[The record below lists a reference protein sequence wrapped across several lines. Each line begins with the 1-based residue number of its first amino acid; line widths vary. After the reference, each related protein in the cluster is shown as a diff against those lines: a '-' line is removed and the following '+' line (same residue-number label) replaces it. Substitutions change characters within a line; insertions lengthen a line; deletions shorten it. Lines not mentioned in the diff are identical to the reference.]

1 MSDTFLLILG
11 MSLVTY
17 LPRALP
23 AAFIARLHFGPRM
36 EKFLKLIPY
45 TAMAALIFPGVL
57 QTDAAHPIIG
67 IAGGAAAALL
77 ALLVLFGGLRA
88 VALLLPSGA
97 DATHTAARD
106 AAGLFA
112 PSAAGGPEES
122 PVLEVPALSQTDWP
136 TGCESV
142 SAVMALNWAGADLTV
157 EDFVYGFLPMDE
169 PWMDAGGQLCGPSP
183 ADTFIGD
190 PAGRGYGC
198 FAPVLAR
205 AMSQAAPAGY
215 RALDLTGSPLSE
227 LACAYLRHNI
237 PVVIWATMEMRPV
250 EAGTQ
255 WLLPD
260 GEVFTWPSGE
270 HCLLLVGETAE
281 EYLLNDPRAGETV
294 CYDKEL
300 VRRRY
305 ESLGSQAVAL
315 VPVR

>member
-1 MSDTFLLILG
+1 MNA
-11 MSLVTY
+11 SLTIQPARRISTRQALRAA
-17 LPRALP
+17 LPRPVYQAP
-23 AAFIARLHFGPRM
+23 DRARRQSAARRQHR
-36 EKFLKLIPY
+36 
-45 TAMAALIFPGVL
+45 V
-57 QTDAAHPIIG
+57 
-67 IAGGAAAALL
+67 AAAALL
-77 ALLVLFGGLRA
+77 ALLAFFGGL
-88 VALLLPSGA
+88 
-97 DATHTAARD
+97 RD

-112 PSAAGGPEES
+112 PSAAGGPEKS

-169 PWMDAGGQLCGPSP
+169 LWMDAAGQLCGPSP

-205 AMSQAAPAGY
+205 AMSRAAPAGY

-255 WLLPD
+255 WLLPG

-281 EYLLNDPRAGETV
+281 GYLLNDPRAGETV

>member
-1 MSDTFLLILG
+1 MNA
-11 MSLVTY
+11 SLTIQPARRISTRQA
-17 LPRALP
+17 LRAAPPRPVYQAP
-23 AAFIARLHFGPRM
+23 DRARRQRAARRRHR
-36 EKFLKLIPY
+36 
-45 TAMAALIFPGVL
+45 V
-57 QTDAAHPIIG
+57 
-67 IAGGAAAALL
+67 AAAALL
-77 ALLVLFGGLRA
+77 ALLAFFGGL
-88 VALLLPSGA
+88 
-97 DATHTAARD
+97 RD

-112 PSAAGGPEES
+112 PSAAGGPEKS

-169 PWMDAGGQLCGPSP
+169 LWMDAAGQLCGPSP

-255 WLLPD
+255 WLLPG
-260 GEVFTWPSGE
+260 GEVFTWPSVE

-281 EYLLNDPRAGETV
+281 GYLLNDPRAGETV

>member
-1 MSDTFLLILG
+1 MNA
-11 MSLVTY
+11 SLTIQPARRISTRQALRAA
-17 LPRALP
+17 LPRPVYQAP
-23 AAFIARLHFGPRM
+23 DRARRQRAARRRHR
-36 EKFLKLIPY
+36 
-45 TAMAALIFPGVL
+45 V
-57 QTDAAHPIIG
+57 
-67 IAGGAAAALL
+67 AAAALL
-77 ALLVLFGGLRA
+77 ALLAFFGGL
-88 VALLLPSGA
+88 
-97 DATHTAARD
+97 RD

-112 PSAAGGPEES
+112 PSAAGGPEKS

-169 PWMDAGGQLCGPSP
+169 LWMDAAGQLCGPSP

-205 AMSQAAPAGY
+205 AMSRAAPAGY

-255 WLLPD
+255 WLLPG

-281 EYLLNDPRAGETV
+281 GYLLNDPRAGETV

>member
-1 MSDTFLLILG
+1 MNA
-11 MSLVTY
+11 SLTIQPARRISTRQA
-17 LPRALP
+17 LRAAPPRPVYQAP
-23 AAFIARLHFGPRM
+23 DRARRQRAARRQ
-36 EKFLKLIPY
+36 Y
-45 TAMAALIFPGVL
+45 RV
-57 QTDAAHPIIG
+57 
-67 IAGGAAAALL
+67 AAAALL
-77 ALLVLFGGLRA
+77 ALLAFFGGL
-88 VALLLPSGA
+88 
-97 DATHTAARD
+97 RD

-112 PSAAGGPEES
+112 PSAAGGPEKS

-169 PWMDAGGQLCGPSP
+169 LWMDAAGQLCGPSP

-205 AMSQAAPAGY
+205 AMSRAAPAGY

-255 WLLPD
+255 WLLPG

-281 EYLLNDPRAGETV
+281 GYLLNDPRAGETV

>member
-1 MSDTFLLILG
+1 MNA
-11 MSLVTY
+11 SLTIQPARRISTRQA
-17 LPRALP
+17 LRAAPPRPVYHAP
-23 AAFIARLHFGPRM
+23 DRARRQRAARRRHR
-36 EKFLKLIPY
+36 
-45 TAMAALIFPGVL
+45 V
-57 QTDAAHPIIG
+57 
-67 IAGGAAAALL
+67 AAAALL
-77 ALLVLFGGLRA
+77 ALLAFFGGL
-88 VALLLPSGA
+88 
-97 DATHTAARD
+97 RD

-112 PSAAGGPEES
+112 PSAAGGPEKS

-169 PWMDAGGQLCGPSP
+169 LWMDAAGQLCGPSP

-205 AMSQAAPAGY
+205 AMSRAAPAGY

-255 WLLPD
+255 WLLPG

-281 EYLLNDPRAGETV
+281 GYLLNDPRAGETV

>member
-1 MSDTFLLILG
+1 MNA
-11 MSLVTY
+11 SLTIQPARRISTRQA
-17 LPRALP
+17 LRAAPPRPVYQAP
-23 AAFIARLHFGPRM
+23 DRARRQRAARRQHR
-36 EKFLKLIPY
+36 
-45 TAMAALIFPGVL
+45 V
-57 QTDAAHPIIG
+57 
-67 IAGGAAAALL
+67 AAAALL
-77 ALLVLFGGLRA
+77 ALLAFFGGL
-88 VALLLPSGA
+88 
-97 DATHTAARD
+97 RD

-112 PSAAGGPEES
+112 PSAAGGPEKS

-157 EDFVYGFLPMDE
+157 EDFVYGFLPMDAL
-169 PWMDAGGQLCGPSP
+169 WMDAAGQLCGPSP

-205 AMSQAAPAGY
+205 AMSRAAPAGY

-250 EAGTQ
+250 EDGTQ
-255 WLLPD
+255 WMLPG
-260 GEVFTWPSGE
+260 GEIFTWPSGE

-281 EYLLNDPRAGETV
+281 GYLLNDPRAGETV

>member
-1 MSDTFLLILG
+1 MNA
-11 MSLVTY
+11 SLTIQPARRISTRQA
-17 LPRALP
+17 LRAAPPRPVYQAP
-23 AAFIARLHFGPRM
+23 DRARRQRAARRQHR
-36 EKFLKLIPY
+36 
-45 TAMAALIFPGVL
+45 V
-57 QTDAAHPIIG
+57 
-67 IAGGAAAALL
+67 AAAALL
-77 ALLVLFGGLRA
+77 ALLAFFGGL
-88 VALLLPSGA
+88 
-97 DATHTAARD
+97 RD

-112 PSAAGGPEES
+112 PSAAGGPEKS

-169 PWMDAGGQLCGPSP
+169 LWMDAAGQLCGPSP

-190 PAGRGYGC
+190 PSGRGYGC

-205 AMSQAAPAGY
+205 AMSRAAPAGY

-255 WLLPD
+255 WLLPG

-281 EYLLNDPRAGETV
+281 GYLLNDPRAGETV

-315 VPVR
+315 VPGR

>member
-1 MSDTFLLILG
+1 MNA
-11 MSLVTY
+11 SLTIQPARRISTRQALRAA
-17 LPRALP
+17 LPRPVYQAP
-23 AAFIARLHFGPRM
+23 DRARRQRAARRRHR
-36 EKFLKLIPY
+36 
-45 TAMAALIFPGVL
+45 V
-57 QTDAAHPIIG
+57 
-67 IAGGAAAALL
+67 AAAALL
-77 ALLVLFGGLRA
+77 ALLAFFGGL
-88 VALLLPSGA
+88 
-97 DATHTAARD
+97 RD

-112 PSAAGGPEES
+112 PSAAGGPEKS

-169 PWMDAGGQLCGPSP
+169 LWMDAAGQLCGPSP

-190 PAGRGYGC
+190 PSGRGYGC

-205 AMSQAAPAGY
+205 AMSRAAPAGY

-255 WLLPD
+255 WLLPG

-281 EYLLNDPRAGETV
+281 GYLLNDPRAGETV

>member
-1 MSDTFLLILG
+1 MNA
-11 MSLVTY
+11 SLTIQPARRISTRQA
-17 LPRALP
+17 LRAAPPRPVYQAP
-23 AAFIARLHFGPRM
+23 DRARRQRAARRQHR
-36 EKFLKLIPY
+36 
-45 TAMAALIFPGVL
+45 V
-57 QTDAAHPIIG
+57 
-67 IAGGAAAALL
+67 AAAALL
-77 ALLVLFGGLRA
+77 ALLAFFGGL
-88 VALLLPSGA
+88 
-97 DATHTAARD
+97 RD

-112 PSAAGGPEES
+112 PSAAGGPEKS

-169 PWMDAGGQLCGPSP
+169 LWMDAAGQLCGPSP

-255 WLLPD
+255 WLLPG
-260 GEVFTWPSGE
+260 GEIFTWPSGE

-281 EYLLNDPRAGETV
+281 GYLLNDPRAGETV
-294 CYDKEL
+294 CYGKEL

>member
-1 MSDTFLLILG
+1 MNA
-11 MSLVTY
+11 SLTIQPARRISTRQA
-17 LPRALP
+17 LRAAPPRPVYQAP
-23 AAFIARLHFGPRM
+23 DRARRQRAARRQHR
-36 EKFLKLIPY
+36 
-45 TAMAALIFPGVL
+45 V
-57 QTDAAHPIIG
+57 
-67 IAGGAAAALL
+67 AAAALL
-77 ALLVLFGGLRA
+77 ALLAFFGGL
-88 VALLLPSGA
+88 
-97 DATHTAARD
+97 RD

-112 PSAAGGPEES
+112 PSAAGGPEKS

-169 PWMDAGGQLCGPSP
+169 LWMDAAGQLCGPSP

-205 AMSQAAPAGY
+205 AMSRAAPAGY

-255 WLLPD
+255 WLLP
-260 GEVFTWPSGE
+260 GVEVFTWPSGE

-281 EYLLNDPRAGETV
+281 GYLLNDPRAGETV

>member
-1 MSDTFLLILG
+1 MNA
-11 MSLVTY
+11 SLTIQPARRISTRQA
-17 LPRALP
+17 LRAAPPRPVYQAP
-23 AAFIARLHFGPRM
+23 DRARRQRAARRQHR
-36 EKFLKLIPY
+36 
-45 TAMAALIFPGVL
+45 V
-57 QTDAAHPIIG
+57 
-67 IAGGAAAALL
+67 AAAALL
-77 ALLVLFGGLRA
+77 ALLAFFGGL
-88 VALLLPSGA
+88 
-97 DATHTAARD
+97 RD

-112 PSAAGGPEES
+112 PSAAGGPEKS

-169 PWMDAGGQLCGPSP
+169 LWMDAAGQLCGPSP

-205 AMSQAAPAGY
+205 AMSRAAPAGY

-250 EAGTQ
+250 EARTQ
-255 WLLPD
+255 WLLPG

-281 EYLLNDPRAGETV
+281 GYLLNDPRAGETV

>member
-1 MSDTFLLILG
+1 MNA
-11 MSLVTY
+11 SLTIQPARRISTRQA
-17 LPRALP
+17 LRAAPPRPVYQAP
-23 AAFIARLHFGPRM
+23 NRARRQRAARRRHR
-36 EKFLKLIPY
+36 
-45 TAMAALIFPGVL
+45 V
-57 QTDAAHPIIG
+57 
-67 IAGGAAAALL
+67 AAAALL
-77 ALLVLFGGLRA
+77 ALLAFFGGL
-88 VALLLPSGA
+88 
-97 DATHTAARD
+97 RD

-112 PSAAGGPEES
+112 PSAAGGPEKS

-169 PWMDAGGQLCGPSP
+169 LWMDAAGQLCGPSP

-205 AMSQAAPAGY
+205 AMSRAAPAGY

-255 WLLPD
+255 WLLPG

-281 EYLLNDPRAGETV
+281 GYLLNDPRAGETV

>member
-1 MSDTFLLILG
+1 MNA
-11 MSLVTY
+11 SLTIQPARRISTRQALRAA
-17 LPRALP
+17 LPRPVYQAP
-23 AAFIARLHFGPRM
+23 NRARRQRAARRRHR
-36 EKFLKLIPY
+36 
-45 TAMAALIFPGVL
+45 V
-57 QTDAAHPIIG
+57 
-67 IAGGAAAALL
+67 AAAALL
-77 ALLVLFGGLRA
+77 ALLAFFGGL
-88 VALLLPSGA
+88 
-97 DATHTAARD
+97 RD

-112 PSAAGGPEES
+112 PSAAGGPEKS

-169 PWMDAGGQLCGPSP
+169 LWMDAAGQLCGPSP

-205 AMSQAAPAGY
+205 AMSRAAPAGY

-255 WLLPD
+255 WLLPG

-281 EYLLNDPRAGETV
+281 GYLLNDPRAGETV

>member
-1 MSDTFLLILG
+1 MNA
-11 MSLVTY
+11 SLTIQPARRISTRQA
-17 LPRALP
+17 LRAAPPRPVYQAP
-23 AAFIARLHFGPRM
+23 DRARRQRAARRQHR
-36 EKFLKLIPY
+36 
-45 TAMAALIFPGVL
+45 V
-57 QTDAAHPIIG
+57 
-67 IAGGAAAALL
+67 AAAALL
-77 ALLVLFGGLRA
+77 ALLAFFGGL
-88 VALLLPSGA
+88 
-97 DATHTAARD
+97 RD

-112 PSAAGGPEES
+112 PSAAGGPEKS

-169 PWMDAGGQLCGPSP
+169 LWMDAAGQLCGPSP

-205 AMSQAAPAGY
+205 AMSRAAPAGY

-255 WLLPD
+255 WLLPG

-281 EYLLNDPRAGETV
+281 GYLLNDPRAGETV

>member
-1 MSDTFLLILG
+1 MNA
-11 MSLVTY
+11 SLTIQ
-17 LPRALP
+17 PARRISTRRALRAAPPRPVYQAP
-23 AAFIARLHFGPRM
+23 ARARRQR
-36 EKFLKLIPY
+36 
-45 TAMAALIFPGVL
+45 AARRRHRV
-57 QTDAAHPIIG
+57 
-67 IAGGAAAALL
+67 AAAALL
-77 ALLVLFGGLRA
+77 ALLAFFGGL
-88 VALLLPSGA
+88 
-97 DATHTAARD
+97 RD

-112 PSAAGGPEES
+112 PSAAGGPEKS

-169 PWMDAGGQLCGPSP
+169 LWMDAAGQLCGPSP

-205 AMSQAAPAGY
+205 AMSRAAPAGY

-255 WLLPD
+255 WLLPG

-281 EYLLNDPRAGETV
+281 GYLLNDPRAGETV

>member
-1 MSDTFLLILG
+1 MNA
-11 MSLVTY
+11 SLTIQPARRISTRQA
-17 LPRALP
+17 LRAAPPRPVYQAP
-23 AAFIARLHFGPRM
+23 DRARRQRAARRRHRVA
-36 EKFLKLIPY
+36 
-45 TAMAALIFPGVL
+45 V
-57 QTDAAHPIIG
+57 
-67 IAGGAAAALL
+67 AALL
-77 ALLVLFGGLRA
+77 ALLAFFGGL
-88 VALLLPSGA
+88 
-97 DATHTAARD
+97 RD

-112 PSAAGGPEES
+112 PSAAGGPEKS

-169 PWMDAGGQLCGPSP
+169 LWMDAAGQLCGPSP

-205 AMSQAAPAGY
+205 AMSRAAPAGY

-255 WLLPD
+255 WLLPG

-281 EYLLNDPRAGETV
+281 GYLLNDPRAGETV

>member
-1 MSDTFLLILG
+1 MNA
-11 MSLVTY
+11 SLTIQPARRISTRQA
-17 LPRALP
+17 LRAAPPRPVYQAP
-23 AAFIARLHFGPRM
+23 DRARRQRAARRQHR
-36 EKFLKLIPY
+36 
-45 TAMAALIFPGVL
+45 V
-57 QTDAAHPIIG
+57 
-67 IAGGAAAALL
+67 AAAALL
-77 ALLVLFGGLRA
+77 ALLAFFGGL
-88 VALLLPSGA
+88 
-97 DATHTAARD
+97 RD

-112 PSAAGGPEES
+112 PSAAGGPEKS

-169 PWMDAGGQLCGPSP
+169 LWMDAAGQLCGPSP

-205 AMSQAAPAGY
+205 AMSRAAPAGY

-255 WLLPD
+255 WLLPG
-260 GEVFTWPSGE
+260 GEVFTWPSVE

-281 EYLLNDPRAGETV
+281 GYLLNDPRAGETV

-315 VPVR
+315 VPGR

>member
-1 MSDTFLLILG
+1 MNA
-11 MSLVTY
+11 SLTIQPVRRISTRQAVRTQP
-17 LPRALP
+17 PRPVYQAP
-23 AAFIARLHFGPRM
+23 GRAQRRRAARRRRRLM
-36 EKFLKLIPY
+36 
-45 TAMAALIFPGVL
+45 
-57 QTDAAHPIIG
+57 
-67 IAGGAAAALL
+67 AAALL
-77 ALLVLFGGLRA
+77 LAVLTFFGGLRA
-88 VALLLPSGA
+88 ASLLLPSGLEVL
-97 DATHTAARD
+97 HTAAQD
-106 AAGLFA
+106 AAVLF
-112 PSAAGGPEES
+112 PKSAAGWPEEP
-122 PVLEVPALSQTDWP
+122 PVLEVPALSQADWP

-157 EDFVYGFLPMDE
+157 EDFVYGYLPMDE
-169 PWMDAGGQLCGPSP
+169 LWTDAGGRLCGPSP
-183 ADTFIGD
+183 ADAFIGD
-190 PAGRGYGC
+190 PAGQGYGC

-270 HCLLLVGETAE
+270 HCLLLVGETSE
-281 EYLLNDPRAGETV
+281 GYLLNDPRAGETV

>member
-1 MSDTFLLILG
+1 MNA
-11 MSLVTY
+11 SLTIQPARRISTRQA
-17 LPRALP
+17 LRAAPPRPVYQAP
-23 AAFIARLHFGPRM
+23 DRARRQRAARRQHR
-36 EKFLKLIPY
+36 
-45 TAMAALIFPGVL
+45 V
-57 QTDAAHPIIG
+57 
-67 IAGGAAAALL
+67 AAAALL
-77 ALLVLFGGLRA
+77 ALLAFFGGL
-88 VALLLPSGA
+88 
-97 DATHTAARD
+97 RD

-112 PSAAGGPEES
+112 PSAAGGPEKS

-169 PWMDAGGQLCGPSP
+169 LWMDAAGQLCGPSP

-205 AMSQAAPAGY
+205 AMSRAAPAGY
-215 RALDLTGSPLSE
+215 RALDLTSSPLSE

-255 WLLPD
+255 WLLPG

-281 EYLLNDPRAGETV
+281 GYLLNDPRAGETV

>member
-1 MSDTFLLILG
+1 MNA
-11 MSLVTY
+11 SLTIQPARRISTRQA
-17 LPRALP
+17 LRAAPPRPVYQAP
-23 AAFIARLHFGPRM
+23 DRARRQRAARRQQR
-36 EKFLKLIPY
+36 
-45 TAMAALIFPGVL
+45 V
-57 QTDAAHPIIG
+57 
-67 IAGGAAAALL
+67 AAAALL
-77 ALLVLFGGLRA
+77 ALLAFFGGL
-88 VALLLPSGA
+88 
-97 DATHTAARD
+97 RD

-112 PSAAGGPEES
+112 PSAAGGPEKS

-169 PWMDAGGQLCGPSP
+169 LWMDAAGQLCGPSP

-205 AMSQAAPAGY
+205 AMSRAAPAGY

-250 EAGTQ
+250 EDGTQ
-255 WLLPD
+255 WMLPG
-260 GEVFTWPSGE
+260 GEILTWPSGE

-281 EYLLNDPRAGETV
+281 GYLLNDPRAGETV

>member
-1 MSDTFLLILG
+1 MNA
-11 MSLVTY
+11 SLTIQPARRISTRQA
-17 LPRALP
+17 LCAAPPRPVYHAP
-23 AAFIARLHFGPRM
+23 DRARRQRAARRQHR
-36 EKFLKLIPY
+36 
-45 TAMAALIFPGVL
+45 V
-57 QTDAAHPIIG
+57 
-67 IAGGAAAALL
+67 AAAALL
-77 ALLVLFGGLRA
+77 ALLAFFGGL
-88 VALLLPSGA
+88 
-97 DATHTAARD
+97 RD

-112 PSAAGGPEES
+112 PSAAGGPEKS

-169 PWMDAGGQLCGPSP
+169 LWMDAAGQLCGPSP

-205 AMSQAAPAGY
+205 AMSRAAPAGY

-255 WLLPD
+255 WLLPG

-281 EYLLNDPRAGETV
+281 GYLLNDPRAGETV

>member
-1 MSDTFLLILG
+1 M
-11 MSLVTY
+11 
-17 LPRALP
+17 
-23 AAFIARLHFGPRM
+23 
-36 EKFLKLIPY
+36 
-45 TAMAALIFPGVL
+45 
-57 QTDAAHPIIG
+57 
-67 IAGGAAAALL
+67 
-77 ALLVLFGGLRA
+77 
-88 VALLLPSGA
+88 
-97 DATHTAARD
+97 
-106 AAGLFA
+106 
-112 PSAAGGPEES
+112 
-122 PVLEVPALSQTDWP
+122 LEVPALSQADWP

-142 SAVMALNWAGADLTV
+142 SAVMALNWAGANLTV
-157 EDFVYGFLPMDE
+157 EDFVYGYLPMDE
-169 PWMDAGGQLCGPSP
+169 LWTDAGGRLCGPSP
-183 ADTFIGD
+183 SDAFIGD
-190 PAGRGYGC
+190 PAGQGYGC

-227 LACAYLRHNI
+227 LTDAYLRHNI

-281 EYLLNDPRAGETV
+281 GYLLNDPRAGETV

>member
-1 MSDTFLLILG
+1 MNA
-11 MSLVTY
+11 SLTIQPARRISTRQA
-17 LPRALP
+17 LRAAPPRPVYQAP
-23 AAFIARLHFGPRM
+23 DRARRQRAARRQHR
-36 EKFLKLIPY
+36 
-45 TAMAALIFPGVL
+45 V
-57 QTDAAHPIIG
+57 
-67 IAGGAAAALL
+67 AAAALL
-77 ALLVLFGGLRA
+77 ALLAFFGGL
-88 VALLLPSGA
+88 
-97 DATHTAARD
+97 RD

-112 PSAAGGPEES
+112 PSAAGGPEKS

-169 PWMDAGGQLCGPSP
+169 LWMDAAGQLCGPAP
-183 ADTFIGD
+183 ADTFNGD

-205 AMSQAAPAGY
+205 AMSRAAPAGY

-255 WLLPD
+255 WLLPG

-281 EYLLNDPRAGETV
+281 GYLLNDPRAGETV

>member
-1 MSDTFLLILG
+1 MNA
-11 MSLVTY
+11 SLTMQPTRRITTRHALHAAPARPVY
-17 LPRALP
+17 QAPGRAQRRR
-23 AAFIARLHFGPRM
+23 AARRRR
-36 EKFLKLIPY
+36 
-45 TAMAALIFPGVL
+45 VR
-57 QTDAAHPIIG
+57 
-67 IAGGAAAALL
+67 AAAALL
-77 ALLVLFGGLRA
+77 LTVLGFLGGLA
-88 VALLLPSGA
+88 AASLLL
-97 DATHTAARD
+97 HTAVED
-106 AAGLFA
+106 AADHFTRSTAEWLNAAPG
-112 PSAAGGPEES
+112 PSA
-122 PVLEVPALSQTDWP
+122 PVLDVPALSQADWP

-157 EDFVYGFLPMDE
+157 EDFVYSYLPMDGLWTDE
-169 PWMDAGGQLCGPSP
+169 RGRLCGPSP
-183 ADTFIGD
+183 ADAFIGD

-205 AMSQAAPAGY
+205 AMGQAAPAGY
-215 RALDLTGSPLSE
+215 RALDLTGTALSE
-227 LACAYLRHNI
+227 LSAAYLRNNI

-260 GEVFTWPSGE
+260 EETFTWPAGE
-270 HCLLLVGETAE
+270 HCLLLVGESAE
-281 EYLLNDPRAGETV
+281 GYLLNDPRAGETV

>member
-1 MSDTFLLILG
+1 M
-11 MSLVTY
+11 
-17 LPRALP
+17 
-23 AAFIARLHFGPRM
+23 
-36 EKFLKLIPY
+36 
-45 TAMAALIFPGVL
+45 
-57 QTDAAHPIIG
+57 
-67 IAGGAAAALL
+67 LL
-77 ALLVLFGGLRA
+77 ALLAFFGGLRA
-88 VALLLPSGA
+88 AALLLPSGA
-97 DATHTAARD
+97 GAMHTAARD

-112 PSAAGGPEES
+112 PSTAEGPEKS

-169 PWMDAGGQLCGPSP
+169 LWMDAGGQLCGPSP

-205 AMSQAAPAGY
+205 A
-215 RALDLTGSPLSE
+215 GSPLSE

-255 WLLPD
+255 WMLPD

-281 EYLLNDPRAGETV
+281 GYLLNDPRAGETV

>member
-1 MSDTFLLILG
+1 MNA
-11 MSLVTY
+11 SLTIQPARRISTRQA
-17 LPRALP
+17 LRAAPPRPVYQAP
-23 AAFIARLHFGPRM
+23 DRARRQRAARRRHR
-36 EKFLKLIPY
+36 
-45 TAMAALIFPGVL
+45 V
-57 QTDAAHPIIG
+57 
-67 IAGGAAAALL
+67 AAAALL
-77 ALLVLFGGLRA
+77 ALLAFFGGL
-88 VALLLPSGA
+88 
-97 DATHTAARD
+97 RD

-112 PSAAGGPEES
+112 PSAAGGPEKS

-157 EDFVYGFLPMDE
+157 EDFVYGFLPMDAL
-169 PWMDAGGQLCGPSP
+169 WMDAAGQLCGPSP

-205 AMSQAAPAGY
+205 AMSRAAPAGY
-215 RALDLTGSPLSE
+215 RALDLTGSPFSE

-250 EAGTQ
+250 ESGTQ
-255 WLLPD
+255 WLLPG

-281 EYLLNDPRAGETV
+281 GYLLNDPRAGETV

>member
-1 MSDTFLLILG
+1 MNA
-11 MSLVTY
+11 SLTIQPARRISTRQA
-17 LPRALP
+17 LRAAPPRPVYQAP
-23 AAFIARLHFGPRM
+23 DRARRQRAARRQHRI
-36 EKFLKLIPY
+36 
-45 TAMAALIFPGVL
+45 
-57 QTDAAHPIIG
+57 
-67 IAGGAAAALL
+67 AAAALL
-77 ALLVLFGGLRA
+77 ALLAFFGGL
-88 VALLLPSGA
+88 
-97 DATHTAARD
+97 RD

-112 PSAAGGPEES
+112 PSAAGGPEKS

-169 PWMDAGGQLCGPSP
+169 LWMDAAGQLCGPSP

-255 WLLPD
+255 WMLPG

-281 EYLLNDPRAGETV
+281 GYLLNDPRAGETV

>member
-1 MSDTFLLILG
+1 MNA
-11 MSLVTY
+11 SLTIQPARRISTRQA
-17 LPRALP
+17 LRAAPPRPVYQAP
-23 AAFIARLHFGPRM
+23 DRARRQRAARRQHR
-36 EKFLKLIPY
+36 
-45 TAMAALIFPGVL
+45 V
-57 QTDAAHPIIG
+57 
-67 IAGGAAAALL
+67 AAAALL
-77 ALLVLFGGLRA
+77 ALLAFFGGL
-88 VALLLPSGA
+88 
-97 DATHTAARD
+97 RD

-112 PSAAGGPEES
+112 PSAAGGPEKS

-169 PWMDAGGQLCGPSP
+169 LWMDAAGQLCGPSP

-205 AMSQAAPAGY
+205 AMSRAAPAGY

-255 WLLPD
+255 WLLPG

-281 EYLLNDPRAGETV
+281 GYLLNDPRAGETV

-315 VPVR
+315 VPGR

>member
-1 MSDTFLLILG
+1 MNA
-11 MSLVTY
+11 SLTIQPARRISTRQA
-17 LPRALP
+17 LRAAPPRPVYQAP
-23 AAFIARLHFGPRM
+23 DRARRQRAARRQHRI
-36 EKFLKLIPY
+36 
-45 TAMAALIFPGVL
+45 
-57 QTDAAHPIIG
+57 
-67 IAGGAAAALL
+67 AAAALL
-77 ALLVLFGGLRA
+77 ALLAFFGGL
-88 VALLLPSGA
+88 
-97 DATHTAARD
+97 RD

-112 PSAAGGPEES
+112 PSAAGGPEKS

-169 PWMDAGGQLCGPSP
+169 LWMDAAGQLCGPSP

-250 EAGTQ
+250 EDGTQ
-255 WLLPD
+255 WMLPG
-260 GEVFTWPSGE
+260 GEIFTWPSGE

-281 EYLLNDPRAGETV
+281 GYLLNDPRAGETV

>member
-1 MSDTFLLILG
+1 MNA
-11 MSLVTY
+11 SLTIQPARRISTRQA
-17 LPRALP
+17 LRAAPPRPVYQAP
-23 AAFIARLHFGPRM
+23 DRARRQRAARRRHR
-36 EKFLKLIPY
+36 
-45 TAMAALIFPGVL
+45 V
-57 QTDAAHPIIG
+57 
-67 IAGGAAAALL
+67 AAAALL
-77 ALLVLFGGLRA
+77 ALLAFFGGL
-88 VALLLPSGA
+88 
-97 DATHTAARD
+97 RD

-112 PSAAGGPEES
+112 PSAAGGPEKS

-169 PWMDAGGQLCGPSP
+169 LWMDAAGQLCGPSP

-205 AMSQAAPAGY
+205 AMSRAAPAGY

-255 WLLPD
+255 WLLPG
-260 GEVFTWPSGE
+260 GEVFTWPSGG

-281 EYLLNDPRAGETV
+281 GYLLNDPRAGETV

>member
-1 MSDTFLLILG
+1 MNA
-11 MSLVTY
+11 SLTIQPARRISTRQALRAA
-17 LPRALP
+17 LPRPVYQAP
-23 AAFIARLHFGPRM
+23 DRARRQRAARRRHR
-36 EKFLKLIPY
+36 
-45 TAMAALIFPGVL
+45 V
-57 QTDAAHPIIG
+57 
-67 IAGGAAAALL
+67 AAAALL
-77 ALLVLFGGLRA
+77 ALLAFFGGL
-88 VALLLPSGA
+88 
-97 DATHTAARD
+97 RD

-112 PSAAGGPEES
+112 PSAAGGPEKS

-169 PWMDAGGQLCGPSP
+169 LWMDAAGQLCGPSP

-255 WLLPD
+255 WLLPG

-281 EYLLNDPRAGETV
+281 GYLLNDPRAGETV

>member
-1 MSDTFLLILG
+1 MNA
-11 MSLVTY
+11 SLTIQPARRISTRQA
-17 LPRALP
+17 LRAAPPRPVYHAP
-23 AAFIARLHFGPRM
+23 DRARRQSAARRRHR
-36 EKFLKLIPY
+36 
-45 TAMAALIFPGVL
+45 V
-57 QTDAAHPIIG
+57 
-67 IAGGAAAALL
+67 AAAALL
-77 ALLVLFGGLRA
+77 ALLAFFGGL
-88 VALLLPSGA
+88 
-97 DATHTAARD
+97 RD

-112 PSAAGGPEES
+112 PSAAGGPEKS

-169 PWMDAGGQLCGPSP
+169 LWMDAAGQLCGPSP

-205 AMSQAAPAGY
+205 AMSRAAPAGY

-255 WLLPD
+255 WLLPG
-260 GEVFTWPSGE
+260 GEIFTWPSGE

-281 EYLLNDPRAGETV
+281 GYLLNDPRAGETV

>member
-1 MSDTFLLILG
+1 MNA
-11 MSLVTY
+11 SLTIQPARRISTRQA
-17 LPRALP
+17 LRAAPPRPVYQAP
-23 AAFIARLHFGPRM
+23 NRARRQRAARRRHR
-36 EKFLKLIPY
+36 
-45 TAMAALIFPGVL
+45 V
-57 QTDAAHPIIG
+57 
-67 IAGGAAAALL
+67 AAAALL
-77 ALLVLFGGLRA
+77 ALLAFFGGL
-88 VALLLPSGA
+88 
-97 DATHTAARD
+97 RD

-112 PSAAGGPEES
+112 PSAAGGPEKS

-169 PWMDAGGQLCGPSP
+169 LWMDAAGQLCGPSP

-205 AMSQAAPAGY
+205 AMSRAAPAGY

-250 EAGTQ
+250 EDGTQ
-255 WLLPD
+255 WMLPG
-260 GEVFTWPSGE
+260 GEILTWPSGE

-281 EYLLNDPRAGETV
+281 GYLLNDPRAGETV

>member
-1 MSDTFLLILG
+1 MNA
-11 MSLVTY
+11 SLTIQPARRISTRQA
-17 LPRALP
+17 LRAAP
-23 AAFIARLHFGPRM
+23 TRPVYQAPDRARRQRAARRRHR
-36 EKFLKLIPY
+36 
-45 TAMAALIFPGVL
+45 V
-57 QTDAAHPIIG
+57 
-67 IAGGAAAALL
+67 AAAALL
-77 ALLVLFGGLRA
+77 ALLAFFGGLRA
-88 VALLLPSGA
+88 
-97 DATHTAARD
+97 

-112 PSAAGGPEES
+112 PSAAGGPEKS

-169 PWMDAGGQLCGPSP
+169 LWMDAAGQLCGPSP

-205 AMSQAAPAGY
+205 AMSRAAPAGY

-255 WLLPD
+255 WLLPG

-281 EYLLNDPRAGETV
+281 GYLLNDPRAGETV

>member
-1 MSDTFLLILG
+1 MNA
-11 MSLVTY
+11 SLTIQPARRISTRQALRAA
-17 LPRALP
+17 LPRPVYQAP
-23 AAFIARLHFGPRM
+23 DRARRQRAARRRHR
-36 EKFLKLIPY
+36 
-45 TAMAALIFPGVL
+45 V
-57 QTDAAHPIIG
+57 
-67 IAGGAAAALL
+67 AAAALL
-77 ALLVLFGGLRA
+77 ALLAFFGGL
-88 VALLLPSGA
+88 
-97 DATHTAARD
+97 RD

-112 PSAAGGPEES
+112 PSAAGGPEKS

-169 PWMDAGGQLCGPSP
+169 LWMDAAGQLCGPSP

-205 AMSQAAPAGY
+205 TMSRAAPAGY

-255 WLLPD
+255 WLLPG

-281 EYLLNDPRAGETV
+281 GYLLNDPRAGETV

>member
-1 MSDTFLLILG
+1 MNA
-11 MSLVTY
+11 SLTIQPARRISTRQALRAA
-17 LPRALP
+17 LPRPVYQAP
-23 AAFIARLHFGPRM
+23 DRARRQRAARRRHR
-36 EKFLKLIPY
+36 
-45 TAMAALIFPGVL
+45 V
-57 QTDAAHPIIG
+57 
-67 IAGGAAAALL
+67 AAAARL
-77 ALLVLFGGLRA
+77 ALLAFFGGL
-88 VALLLPSGA
+88 
-97 DATHTAARD
+97 RD

-112 PSAAGGPEES
+112 PSAAGGPEKS

-169 PWMDAGGQLCGPSP
+169 LWMDAAGQLCGPSP

-190 PAGRGYGC
+190 PSGRGYGC

-205 AMSQAAPAGY
+205 AMSRAAPAGY

-255 WLLPD
+255 WLLPG

-281 EYLLNDPRAGETV
+281 GYLLNDPRAGETV

>member
-1 MSDTFLLILG
+1 MNA
-11 MSLVTY
+11 SLTIQPARRISTRQALRAA
-17 LPRALP
+17 LPRPVYQAP
-23 AAFIARLHFGPRM
+23 DRARRQRAARRQHR
-36 EKFLKLIPY
+36 
-45 TAMAALIFPGVL
+45 V
-57 QTDAAHPIIG
+57 
-67 IAGGAAAALL
+67 AAAALL
-77 ALLVLFGGLRA
+77 ALLAFFGGL
-88 VALLLPSGA
+88 
-97 DATHTAARD
+97 RD

-112 PSAAGGPEES
+112 PSAAGGPEKS

-169 PWMDAGGQLCGPSP
+169 LWMDAAGQLCGPSP

-205 AMSQAAPAGY
+205 AMSRAAPAGY

-255 WLLPD
+255 WLLPG

-281 EYLLNDPRAGETV
+281 GYLLNDPRAGETV